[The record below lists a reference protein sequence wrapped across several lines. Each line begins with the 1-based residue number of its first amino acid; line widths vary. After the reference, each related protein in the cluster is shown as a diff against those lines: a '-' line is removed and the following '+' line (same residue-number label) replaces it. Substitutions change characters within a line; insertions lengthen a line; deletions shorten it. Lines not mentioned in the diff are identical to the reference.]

1 MALCEN
7 MPSNSEEDASIKPRE
22 LVFLLAIAGR
32 IDAQTRLLAKELNDD
47 RKILHAYNILDALS
61 SSYSMF
67 KYFFEVFISNNND
80 PVLMHEIMISP
91 EGIAAITAEALFL
104 VAFSFLASYFERD
117 KKDKDVVSKGKKAGD
132 KNGFDAKQFIVAAW
146 PYFRDTMKGMKNAYK
161 GWKTAVQILGL
172 LGAVDLKCMLIPV
185 GLALGAIAAV
195 NRMWLLTMR
204 KSRRQMIKDNKQFV
218 MVIEKERS
226 LSKEKH
232 EAYLAGKDKDKIH
245 HQSAVTRT
253 QAYLSVALSG
263 LIDGL
268 YLYAGLVSLALLP
281 TPAFMAMVAIS
292 ALYIVIC
299 VISRVYDEYCEQL
312 ELITSQTKCKLTLVS
327 KELETAYA
335 TLLALPDNVELIER
349 DNLQKDIVALIERFE
364 QLHHLLKH
372 QATPSYLMA
381 ILQGTKNGL
390 FAYGILAGFLF
401 MVTAVFSV
409 TATVFPPA
417 LLIACIA
424 SGLAFIIGIIAYN
437 IYAHYSHMQKL
448 KQQEVDPLCPFVD
461 MKNKI
466 KVDITPDCLPTSE
479 FKELLN
485 KAANPECLPKSTFQE
500 WFEILRSF
508 FSGISKGNNFATFV
522 STPLQDADPQ
532 AHEHDAPIMLMLTL
546 SSAALFSVVL
556 ALRALA
562 RGIAGKDKAENTM
575 DTSQTRDVGEP
586 REPIK
591 EASPDP
597 LPPKPFFLH
606 RWSLF
611 RVPPPKATTSQPPP
625 LTRLG
630 SCPSIVQGLS

>member
-1 MALCEN
+1 MA
-7 MPSNSEEDASIKPRE
+7 SNSEEDASIKPRE

-32 IDAQTRLLAKELNDD
+32 LDGQARLLAKELNDD

-67 KYFFEVFISNNND
+67 KYFFEVFISNDND
-80 PVLMHEIMISP
+80 PVLMHEVMTSP
-91 EGIAAITAEALFL
+91 EGIAAITVEALFL

-117 KKDKDVVSKGKKAGD
+117 KKDKKAGD
-132 KNGFDAKQFIVAAW
+132 KKEFDAKQFIVDAW
-146 PYFRDTMKGMKNAYK
+146 LYFRGTMKGMKNAYK

-172 LGAVDLKCMLIPV
+172 LGAVDLKFMIIPM
-185 GLALGAIAAV
+185 GLALGVLAAA
-195 NRMWLLTMR
+195 NRMWLLTMQKNR
-204 KSRRQMIKDNKQFV
+204 KQMIMDYKTFV
-218 MVIEKERS
+218 REIEAESS
-226 LSKEKH
+226 LNKEKYD
-232 EAYLAGKDKDKIH
+232 AYLAGKENDNRYY
-245 HQSAVTRT
+245 QSGVKRAL
-253 QAYLSVALSG
+253 AYLSVAIGG

-268 YLYAGLVSLALLP
+268 YLYAGLTSLALLS
-281 TPAFMAMVAIS
+281 TPALVAMVAIS

-299 VISRVYDEYCEQL
+299 VISRVYDEYCDQL

-327 KELETAYA
+327 KELEIAYA
-335 TLLALPDNVELIER
+335 KLLALPGNVELVER

-364 QLHHLLKH
+364 QLSHLLKN
-372 QATPSYLMA
+372 QVTSSYLMA

-424 SGLAFIIGIIAYN
+424 SGLAFIIGIAAYN
-437 IYAHYSHMQKL
+437 IRAHYLHTQSL
-448 KQQEVDPLCPFVD
+448 KQNEVDPLCPLIA

-466 KVDITPDCLPTSE
+466 KADITPDFLPTNE
-479 FKELLN
+479 FKKSLN
-485 KAANPECLPKSTFQE
+485 KAANPARLPKSTFQE

-508 FSGISKGNNFATFV
+508 FSGISKGNNFVTFV

-532 AHEHDAPIMLMLTL
+532 AHEHDAPVMLMLTM

-562 RGIAGKDKAENTM
+562 RGIAGKDKTENTT
-575 DTSQTRDVGEP
+575 DTSQTRVAGESS
-586 REPIK
+586 EPVN
-591 EASPDP
+591 ETSPDP
-597 LPPKPFFLH
+597 LPKKKSLLH
-606 RWSLF
+606 SWSLF
-611 RVPPPKATTSQPPP
+611 RTPPPRATTPQPP
-625 LTRLG
+625 LFTRPG
-630 SCPSIVQGLS
+630 SCSSIVQGLS